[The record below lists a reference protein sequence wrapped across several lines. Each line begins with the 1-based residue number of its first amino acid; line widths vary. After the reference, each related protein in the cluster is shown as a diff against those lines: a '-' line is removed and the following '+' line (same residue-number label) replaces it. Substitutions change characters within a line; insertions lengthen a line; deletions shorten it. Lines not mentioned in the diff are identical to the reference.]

1 VTAGQTSLLSQL
13 ENQERSPEAVVQV
26 QMLYSPLN
34 KTCISCTSNV
44 VLYKQKVYTS
54 SSDFSSL
61 QKKSKTLKIAIKDEH
76 LGESWCQF
84 STDVALSGR
93 GKQRT
98 RSGKSLNGV
107 RLALDK
113 KLLEDVVQQQQKAL
127 L

>member
-1 VTAGQTSLLSQL
+1 LSFTNKKYILSLL
-13 ENQERSPEAVVQV
+13 
-26 QMLYSPLN
+26 
-34 KTCISCTSNV
+34 
-44 VLYKQKVYTS
+44 
-54 SSDFSSL
+54 
-61 QKKSKTLKIAIKDEH
+61 KKSKTLKIAIKDEH

-113 KLLEDVVQQQQKAL
+113 KQLEDVVQQQQKAL